1 MDEISEKIT
10 QILNNPDS
18 MEMVKNLAG
27 SLISS
32 GDESGNKSTKQSFDG
47 LNNIGDIANLLNGLG
62 EKDNAQNDLP
72 LSPSQ
77 ISMFLKVVRIL
88 KSKKD
93 DDKTR
98 LISALKPHLS
108 EKRQKKADTAIKMM
122 KLIDVLP
129 LLKECGLFDMF

>member
-27 SLISS
+27 NLISS